1 MDGDQ
6 LYKVTWE
13 AAFEEFLEA
22 VEHFAATELP
32 DDARLE
38 ERQFQ
43 EQIRNHLQE
52 YRLAEA
58 IEKKKE
64 NQEK

>member
-22 VEHFAATELP
+22 VEHFALTELP
-32 DDARLE
+32 DDARPE